1 MIALIMKKPIIIWNY
16 FNVQGDLFI
25 KEKIVINCEKIS
37 QIKDCLYN
45 RKEFVEKNELIMNKF
60 IIKFCGTG
68 DASQKRADA
77 VNELSTKN

>member
-1 MIALIMKKPIIIWNY
+1 MKKPIIVWNY

-25 KEKIVINCEKIS
+25 KEKIAMNCEKIS
-37 QIKDCLYN
+37 QIKDYLYN
-45 RKEFVEKNELIMNKF
+45 KKDFVEKNELIMNKF

-68 DASQKRADA
+68 NASQKIADA